1 MNSPSLI
8 ISLERF
14 ATVLPVLV
22 RDVPASDARWK
33 PPDGA
38 WSILEV
44 LGHLADE
51 EVEDFRTRLELTL
64 RDPML
69 PWPPIDPERS
79 AVERRYNEADLQA
92 VLDRFLVERQQSISW
107 LKSLPAETNWSAS
120 SSHSTAGTLHAGD
133 LLASWA
139 AHDLLHLRQITKR
152 LFQLTQRDAGT
163 FETHYAG
170 EWKA

>member
-1 MNSPSLI
+1 MNSPSLV

-64 RDPML
+64 RDPTL
-69 PWPPIDPERS
+69 LWPPIDPERS
-79 AVERRYNEADLQA
+79 AVERRYNEADLHV
-92 VLDRFLVERQQSISW
+92 VLDRFLTERQQSISW
-107 LKSLPAETNWSAS
+107 LKSLPANTNWSIS
-120 SSHSTAGTLHAGD
+120 RSHPTAGTLHAGD

-152 LFQLTQRDAGT
+152 LFQITQRDAGT
-163 FETHYAG
+163 FETRYAG